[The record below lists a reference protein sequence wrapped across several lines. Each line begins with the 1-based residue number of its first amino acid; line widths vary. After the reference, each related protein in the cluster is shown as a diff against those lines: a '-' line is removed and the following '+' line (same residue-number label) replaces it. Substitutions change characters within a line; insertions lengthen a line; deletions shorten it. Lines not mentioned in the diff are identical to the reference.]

1 MSSVNGQS
9 CKQFTPFLPFFLQIL
24 RVFFSHFARDLVERI
39 PPGKLPTQKLTCIHQ
54 LVKSPL
60 FANPGKWF
68 KHDFRRF
75 QFLLSIKNMFNDK
88 RKTL

>member
-1 MSSVNGQS
+1 MSSVNDQS
-9 CKQFTPFLPFFLQIL
+9 YEEFSGFFFYKFCTY
-24 RVFFSHFARDLVERI
+24 FFSHFARDLVERI

-68 KHDFRRF
+68 KRDFR
-75 QFLLSIKNMFNDK
+75 I
-88 RKTL
+88 